1 MHQIE
6 VDDDVMAHLTNH
18 ARPFK
23 DTPNSVLRKLL
34 LGHDTS
40 SPLAT
45 NRAMTIQAAPATSRL
60 PLTAKQSPGSFVAEI
75 LADEFGE
82 QFKVRS
88 PYQMMFESDLRLVYF
103 QNFNKAGTSNLWFR
117 LHPKPMQALRSS
129 RKPSFVIF
137 TNPADRYAFVLPLT
151 DLDARIHQNGW
162 TRPELEVNID
172 PATLRWREF
181 DWDLSPYRKQY

>member
-1 MHQIE
+1 
-6 VDDDVMAHLTNH
+6 MA
-18 ARPFK
+18 
-23 DTPNSVLRKLL
+23 DQTP
-34 LGHDTS
+34 D
-40 SPLAT
+40 A
-45 NRAMTIQAAPATSRL
+45 
-60 PLTAKQSPGSFVAEI
+60 FVAHVLEH
-75 LADEFGE
+75 EFGE
-82 QFKVRS
+82 RFKVRS

-117 LHPKPMQALRSS
+117 LNPKPMQALRSS

-151 DLDARIHQNGW
+151 DLDARVHKHGW